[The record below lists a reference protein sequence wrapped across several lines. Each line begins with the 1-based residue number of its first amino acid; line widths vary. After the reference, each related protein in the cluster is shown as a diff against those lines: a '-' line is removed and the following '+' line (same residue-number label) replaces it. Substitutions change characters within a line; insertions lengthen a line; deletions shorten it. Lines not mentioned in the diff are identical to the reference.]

1 MGYGI
6 LNLTHS
12 PIQGDSMPARKKINH
27 LLSGFLI
34 LVLLPLT
41 EATAKIDLVTLSDR
55 DSVETTIYNEADLT
69 LVRDKRTL
77 NFVKGMNRLQFSWA
91 NTRIDPTSLSLDI
104 KKDADKI
111 SVVEITYPPGTKDV
125 GVWQIK
131 AAEACRAPVEIT
143 YFTSGISWQAYYVAV
158 LSEDRNTSDL
168 KGYVRVTNHSGEDYS
183 NTVTRLVVGKIN
195 ILDDIAS
202 LAALDHPYG
211 RPDLMSGGPERKV
224 LLSRAKQILTEARP
238 MAMDAAPTRPK
249 EITKEG
255 LSEYYLYT
263 VEGRENILHG
273 WSKRLLS
280 LQAGPVRIQTLYR
293 YDRDRFGDAV
303 VRFLTFDNKK
313 ENKLGDTPMPGGEVK
328 VFHSAGKKGEL
339 EYIGTDTTK
348 YIPVD
353 KTAEL
358 NLGHTLSVKIK
369 PLVMAYRKEN
379 LAFDKKGNITAF
391 DEVKDYEV
399 RLSNFTDTR
408 ATLEYVRNFDSP
420 DVKISR
426 ISLPDRFKKTDQDSI
441 TFTLELAPQASE
453 TLRFTATF
461 PRGDRKWQP

>member
-1 MGYGI
+1 M
-6 LNLTHS
+6 S
-12 PIQGDSMPARKKINH
+12 VRKKINR
-27 LLSGFLI
+27 LLSGVLI
-34 LVLLPLT
+34 LFLLPLA
-41 EATAKIDLVTLSDR
+41 EAAAKIDLVTLSDR

-131 AAEACRAPVEIT
+131 ASEACRAPVEIT

-158 LSEDRNTSDL
+158 VSEDRNSSDL
-168 KGYVRVTNHSGEDYS
+168 KGYVRVTNHSGEDYG
-183 NTVTRLVVGKIN
+183 NALTRLVVGKIN
-195 ILDDIAS
+195 ILDEIAG

-211 RPDLMSGGPERKV
+211 KPGPVDGEPERKA
-224 LLSRAKQILTEARP
+224 LLSKAKQVLAEDRP
-238 MAMDAAPTRPK
+238 MALDAALTRPK
-249 EITKEG
+249 EIAKEG
-255 LSEYYLYT
+255 LSEYFLYT
-263 VEGRENILHG
+263 VEGRESIPHG

-280 LQAGPVRIQTLYR
+280 LQAQPVRIQNRYR
-293 YDRDRFGDAV
+293 YDQDRFGDAV

-313 ENKLGDTPMPGGEVK
+313 ENHLGETPLPGGEVK
-328 VFHSAGKKGEL
+328 VFHSTGQKGEL
-339 EYIGTDTTK
+339 EYIGADTTK
-348 YIPVD
+348 YVPVD
-353 KTAEL
+353 KTADL
-358 NLGHTLSVKIK
+358 NLGKTLSVKIM

-379 LAFDKKGNITAF
+379 LAFDKKGNITGF

-399 RLSNFTDTR
+399 RLSNFTQTR
-408 ATLEYVRNFDSP
+408 AILEYVENFDSP
-420 DVKISR
+420 DVNISR
-426 ISLPDRFKKTDQDSI
+426 VSLPDRFEKTDQDSI

-453 TLRFTATF
+453 TLKFTATI

>member
-1 MGYGI
+1 
-6 LNLTHS
+6 
-12 PIQGDSMPARKKINH
+12 MPVRKKINR
-27 LLSGFLI
+27 LLSGVLI
-34 LVLLPLT
+34 LFLLPLT

-55 DSVETTIYNEADLT
+55 DAVETTIYNEADLT

-104 KKDADKI
+104 KKDAEKI

-131 AAEACRAPVEIT
+131 AAEACRVPVEIT

-158 LSEDRNTSDL
+158 VSEDRNTSDL
-168 KGYVRVTNHSGEDYS
+168 KGYVRVTNHSGEDYG
-183 NTVTRLVVGKIN
+183 NALTRLVVGKIN
-195 ILDDIAS
+195 ILDEIAG

-211 RPDLMSGGPERKV
+211 RPDLMGGEPERKV
-224 LLSRAKQILTEARP
+224 LLSKVKQVLTEARP
-238 MAMDAAPTRPK
+238 MAMDAAAPARPK
-249 EITKEG
+249 EIAKEG
-255 LSEYYLYT
+255 LSEYFLYT
-263 VEGRENILHG
+263 VEGRESIPHG

-280 LQAGPVRIQTLYR
+280 LQADPVRIQNLYR
-293 YDRDRFGDAV
+293 YDRDRFGDDV

-313 ENKLGDTPMPGGEVK
+313 ENHLGETPLPGGEVK
-328 VFHSAGKKGEL
+328 VFRSTGQKGEL
-339 EYIGTDTTK
+339 EYIGADITK

-353 KTAEL
+353 KTADL
-358 NLGHTLSVKIK
+358 NLGRTLSVKIM

-379 LAFDKKGNITAF
+379 LVFDKKGNITGF

-399 RLSNFTDTR
+399 RLSNFTHTR
-408 ATLEYVRNFDSP
+408 ATLEYVQNFDSP
-420 DVKISR
+420 DVNISR

-453 TLRFTATF
+453 TLKFTATI